1 MDGRYDECGGGIAAL
16 PHDLAC
22 ALRRGH
28 AGPHEAEGRR
38 WTDEEAAALDGRLR
52 RALEDAQTTARAV
65 VLGAMSPRAAA
76 FRLGGAGGVNRR
88 EQRANANRARR
99 R

>member
-1 MDGRYDECGGGIAAL
+1 MDGWNHECGAGIAAH

-28 AGPHEAEGRR
+28 ARPHQGEGRS
-38 WTDEEAAALDGRLR
+38 WTDEEASALDGRLR
-52 RALEDAQTTARAV
+52 RALDDAQTTARAV
-65 VLGAMSPRAAA
+65 VLGTMSPKAAA

-88 EQRANANRARR
+88 EQRQLANRARR

>member
-1 MDGRYDECGGGIAAL
+1 MDGWQHECGAGIAAY

-28 AGPHEAEGRR
+28 AGPHQGEGRS
-38 WTDEEAAALDGRLR
+38 WTDEEASALDGRLR
-52 RALEDAQTTARAV
+52 RAMEDAQHTARAV
-65 VLGAMSPRAAA
+65 VLGTMTARAAA
-76 FRLGGAGGVNRR
+76 FRLRGAGGVNRR
-88 EQRANANRARR
+88 EQRALANRARR